1 MHVQIHSDSTISMHT
16 KLSDSIGAYITNVL
30 QRFEPYLTRVEVHLT
45 GEANKN
51 SGPRDKRCLLEARPK
66 RHQSLVVSDESTDIE
81 TAFSSAAGKLHR
93 HLENTYGRLADKRRR
108 AGKMK
113 ERISRLNSIPPETQ
127 QNRVSSPKIA

>member
-1 MHVQIHSDSTISMHT
+1 MHIQIHSDSTISMHN
-16 KLSDSIGAYITNVL
+16 KFSDSIADYITNVL

-66 RHQSLVVSDESTDIE
+66 GHQSLVVSDESTDIE
-81 TAFSSAAGKLHR
+81 TAFSTAAEKLHR

-108 AGKMK
+108 SQQMKM
-113 ERISRLNSIPPETQ
+113 RMSRLDPLAAE
-127 QNRVSSPKIA
+127 

>member
-1 MHVQIHSDSTISMHT
+1 MHVQIHSDSTISMHN
-16 KLSDSIGAYITNVL
+16 KLSDSIGAYITDVL
-30 QRFEPYLTRVEVHLT
+30 RRFDPYLTRVEVHLT

-108 AGKMK
+108 SEKMK
-113 ERISRLNSIPPETQ
+113 LRMDRLHSISAE
-127 QNRVSSPKIA
+127 

>member
-1 MHVQIHSDSTISMHT
+1 MHIQIHSDSTISMHN
-16 KLSDSIGAYITNVL
+16 KFSDSIAAYITNVL

-45 GEANKN
+45 GEANTN

-81 TAFSSAAGKLHR
+81 TAFSSAAAKLHR

-108 AGKMK
+108 SEKMK
-113 ERISRLNSIPPETQ
+113 LRTARLQPISAE
-127 QNRVSSPKIA
+127 